1 MTGGARHSKGGLVGD
16 VLYAATHFKTRP
28 IRDES
33 RRGPATVLL
42 VDPDPATLAAMEQA
56 LSDEGFATAT
66 AFDGP
71 GAIAASYRVGPLDA
85 LVACTQGI
93 SAVELAD
100 ALRRL
105 HPGLV
110 VVYTT
115 TPDDELFGGRSLL
128 SSDEEVIEKPFSG
141 GELVDAVSSLLR

>member
-1 MTGGARHSKGGLVGD
+1 VGD
-16 VLYAATHFKTRP
+16 VLYAATHFRTRP
-28 IRDES
+28 SRDDL
-33 RRGPATVLL
+33 RRRPATVLL
-42 VDPDPATLAAMEQA
+42 VDPDPATLAAMEEA
-56 LSDEGFATAT
+56 LRDEGFVTAT

-71 GAIAASYRVGPLDA
+71 GAVAASHRVGPLDA
-85 LVACTQGI
+85 LVACTHGI

-110 VVYTT
+110 VLYTT
-115 TPDDELFGGRSLL
+115 TADDELFGEELLL

>member
-1 MTGGARHSKGGLVGD
+1 
-16 VLYAATHFKTRP
+16 
-28 IRDES
+28 
-33 RRGPATVLL
+33 VLL
-42 VDPDPATLAAMEQA
+42 VDPDPATLAAMDQA
-56 LSDEGFATAT
+56 LSDEGFVTAT

-71 GAIAASYRVGPLDA
+71 SAVAASHRVGTLDA
-85 LVACTQGI
+85 LVAAHGV

-110 VVYTT
+110 VLYTT
-115 TPDDELFGGRSLL
+115 TPDDELVGERLLL

-141 GELVDAVSSLLR
+141 GELVEAVSSLLR